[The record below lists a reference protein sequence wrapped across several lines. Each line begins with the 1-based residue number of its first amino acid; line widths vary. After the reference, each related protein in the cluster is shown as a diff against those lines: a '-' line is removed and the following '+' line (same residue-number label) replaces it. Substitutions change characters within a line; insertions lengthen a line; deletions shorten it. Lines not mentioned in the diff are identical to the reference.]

1 LFGFHENS
9 KCEHIMS
16 PSYITL
22 KKDDFVRSRW
32 EDMIASCPD
41 KECQRYSAIFR
52 AKEAEASG
60 DAQARAVFALLG
72 AVASFNLNGDSV
84 DEPFTPALVFQ
95 NSRSASP
102 DDITDAQLE
111 VLREVVA
118 EARDP
123 EMRARIADLLW
134 VRKRDFRMA
143 ELAIES
149 YLDSADVLKSSKSWL
164 ARAEKLERAVNLAA
178 SLGRNTPRF
187 DRVISHIETALN
199 ETGDHDARLLSL
211 RLMSLLQ
218 KYRKGDPS
226 RYASMA
232 ETAALLAEADHD
244 WGQARAYWE
253 AKAAWHAAAGDPEKE
268 RDTLVSAAETY
279 AKDAE
284 DFISQNPPS
293 YISACAQIQR
303 AIVALRKVEGTK
315 GRVDILHKLLLEYEE
330 KANAEMRSSPQRV
343 DFSKYVED
351 AREQVRGKSFN
362 EALFSLALMFP
373 HPSVAELRK
382 QILEHVDDYYSFR
395 DTFCAVEVVNERG
408 KVIGRKPSFVSSDPK
423 EVERAIEAEMLDLA
437 TRFRWMYAYAYIEPA
452 RLQINLEHKGLRARD
467 LLSVVTHNPFVPP
480 GREDLYAL
488 GLYAGLKG
496 DFVTSAHV
504 LIPQLENS
512 IRHVLE
518 QYGWV
523 VSGLDQSGIQKEYDL
538 NKAVETFLPQLQSI
552 FGEDLV
558 FDFRGL
564 LIERFG
570 SNLRNRLAHGL
581 ISSQQFLSPAV
592 AYLWWLALRLCLLP
606 VTGYEGVNDEE
617 GFS

>member
-1 LFGFHENS
+1 
-9 KCEHIMS
+9 MS
-16 PSYITL
+16 SSNTTL
-22 KKDDFVRSRW
+22 TKDDFVNSRW
-32 EDMIASCPD
+32 EDTIASCPD
-41 KECQRYSAIFR
+41 KDCQRYSVIFK
-52 AKEAEASG
+52 AKEKEAEASG
-60 DAQARAVFALLG
+60 DTKAQAVFALLG
-72 AVASFNLNGDSV
+72 AIASFNIDSDTV
-84 DEPFTPALVFQ
+84 DGPFTPAFVFQ
-95 NSRSASP
+95 DSRSASP
-102 DDITDAQLE
+102 DDITDAHLE
-111 VLREVVA
+111 VLREVVP
-118 EARDP
+118 ETVDP

-149 YLDSADVLKSSKSWL
+149 YLASAEVFKSKSWL
-164 ARAEKLERAVNLAA
+164 TRAERLERAVILAA

-187 DRVISHIETALN
+187 DRIILHIETTLN
-199 ETGDHDARLLSL
+199 EIDGRDPSLFSL
-211 RLMSLLQ
+211 RLMGLLQ

-226 RYASMA
+226 KYASMA

-244 WGQARAYWE
+244 WGRARAYWE
-253 AKAAWHAAAGDPEKE
+253 AKAVWHAAAGDPEKG
-268 RDTLVSAAETY
+268 RDTLVTAAETY

-284 DFISQNPPS
+284 DFINQNPPS
-293 YISACAQIQR
+293 YISACAQIER

-315 GRVDILHKLLLEYEE
+315 GRVELLHKLLLEYEE
-330 KANAEMRSSPQRV
+330 KANAEMKSFPQRV

-351 AREQVRGKSFN
+351 ARENVRGKSFN

-382 QILEHVDDYYSFR
+382 QVLEHVDDYYSFR

-423 EVERAIEAEMLDLA
+423 EVERAIDAEMFDLA
-437 TRFRWMYAYAYIEPA
+437 TRFRWMYAHAFIEPA
-452 RLQINLEHKGLRARD
+452 RLQINLEHKGTRIGD
-467 LLSVVTHNPFVPP
+467 FLSVVTHNPFVPP

-581 ISSQQFLSPAV
+581 ISYQQFFSTQMD
-592 AYLWWLALRLCLLP
+592 YLWWLALRLCLLP
-606 VTGYEGVNDEE
+606 ITGHAG
-617 GFS
+617 